1 MSAGQDRCT
10 DGFSSAHEGGLFFL
24 MGDGAV
30 RFSRENIDF
39 NNAGAP
45 ECNSP
50 ERNSNAI
57 R

>member
-1 MSAGQDRCT
+1 
-10 DGFSSAHEGGLFFL
+10 